1 MAFGIV
7 STGGNVVEVNGG
19 TGTVT
24 ANVWELARIRWVSS
38 GASAGDTC
46 KITDTAGNVWF
57 ESEATGADWSDE
69 VEVSKT
75 QTMNGV
81 KVATLGSGNIYFY
94 LR

>member
-24 ANVWELARIRWVSS
+24 TNTWALARIRWVSS
-38 GASAGDTC
+38 AATAGDACT
-46 KITDTAGNVWF
+46 ITDTAGNIIF

-69 VEVSKT
+69 LE
-75 QTMNGV
+75 
-81 KVATLGSGNIYFY
+81 LGKLPPFLGIKITALTSGNVYFY